1 MHLAET
7 FYPEWL
13 LLHLISSCIPW
24 ESNPWPW
31 LCSTRLNIA
40 HILTLVLSFSPVAE
54 RTGGNDPVLR
64 STLRDGAN
72 IPLAGCAGITKAE
85 ENNLH
90 TTNEAY
96 GRGLELTFLPSYPS
110 FRESL
115 IPSEHS
121 CINELICGAFS
132 RMWNDLLSLLGPW
145 VS

>member
-1 MHLAET
+1 MFDHFMHSLGIKPMTSA
-7 FYPEWL
+7 L
-13 LLHLISSCIPW
+13 LYWIEYS
-24 ESNPWPW
+24 
-31 LCSTRLNIA
+31 
-40 HILTLVLSFSPVAE
+40 ILTLVLSFSPVAE

-90 TTNEAY
+90 TTAPRVRANEAY

-110 FRESL
+110 FREFL

-121 CINELICGAFS
+121 CINKPLSVA
-132 RMWNDLLSLLGPW
+132 LSL
-145 VS
+145 VSGMTCSRCWGLE